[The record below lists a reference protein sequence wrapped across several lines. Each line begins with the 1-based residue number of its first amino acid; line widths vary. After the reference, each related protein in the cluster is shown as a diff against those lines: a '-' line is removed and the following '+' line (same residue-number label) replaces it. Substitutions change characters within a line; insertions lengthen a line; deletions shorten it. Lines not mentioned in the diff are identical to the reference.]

1 VRRIAP
7 DLSTAILLPVAV
19 RKLRSR
25 LRLPAVLLFLL
36 FALLMTGCH
45 GAGGGKKLVIFHAG
59 SLSVPVRELA
69 AAFMKENP
77 GVTVLTEAAGSLHS
91 ARKITDLGKPCD
103 IMLSADH
110 IVISSMLIPE
120 HASWNIRFATN
131 EIVIAYRPESAYSS
145 ILREDNWA
153 DILLKNDVIIG
164 RADPDADP
172 CGYRTVF
179 AAKLAE
185 DFYGR
190 PGLADSLLEK
200 DKDYIRP
207 KEVDLVALVS
217 SGVIDY
223 MFQYRSV
230 AIQHGFSYLELPD
243 EINLSSPLMTE
254 RYTGVSYMIPGG
266 SPRERTEV
274 RGDYISY
281 SGTVLDKAL
290 QKELAMKFFEFMLS
304 EEGRKIFRD
313 CGQEP
318 LVPAIADDP
327 ADVPASLR
335 QYLSAGSASLHQIP
349 ADVPASLHQY
359 LAAGSASS
367 NQYLAAAPASP
378 PTGSGK

>member
-1 VRRIAP
+1 MKRRASV
-7 DLSTAILLPVAV
+7 LSKAILMAAAV
-19 RKLRSR
+19 KRLRSL
-25 LRLPAVLLFLL
+25 LRPSAMLLLL
-36 FALLMTGCH
+36 ASVLLMTGCH
-45 GAGGGKKLVIFHAG
+45 GAGSGKKLVIFHAG

-69 AAFMKENP
+69 AAFMKDNP

-91 ARKITDLGKPCD
+91 ARKITDLGKTCD

-110 IVISSMLIPE
+110 FVVSSMLIPE

-145 ILREDNWA
+145 IIREDNWA
-153 DILLKNDVIIG
+153 DILLKDDVIIG

-185 DFYGR
+185 DYYGR

-230 AIQHGFSYLELPD
+230 AIQHGFRYLELPD

-254 RYTGVSYMIPGG
+254 RYTGVSYMIPGE
-266 SPRERTEV
+266 SPGVRTEV
-274 RGDYISY
+274 QGDYISY
-281 SGTVLDKAL
+281 SGTVLDRAP
-290 QKELAMKFFEFMLS
+290 QKELALRFFEFMLS
-304 EEGRKIFRD
+304 DEGREIFRE

-327 ADVPASLR
+327 AAVPASLNK
-335 QYLSAGSASLHQIP
+335 
-349 ADVPASLHQY
+349 Y
-359 LAAGSASS
+359 LAAGS
-367 NQYLAAAPASP
+367 
-378 PTGSGK
+378 GK